1 MNKLVFILLFFVTA
15 LASAQNGTIA
25 GTIID
30 KDYNDEP
37 VAFASIQVKGTSKG
51 AQSDM
56 DGKFT
61 ISISPGTYT
70 LIVTFVGMQTVET
83 PVTVVAGNK
92 TDLTIPMTAEA
103 AALDDIVITVQI
115 SREKE
120 EVLLKE
126 QQQAVEIKQEIGAQE
141 MSRKGAGDVAAAVS
155 KTTGVSK
162 QEG

>member
-37 VAFASIQVKGTSKG
+37 VAFASVQVKGTTKG

-61 ISISPGTYT
+61 ISIAPGTYT
-70 LIVTFVGMQTVET
+70 LVVTFV
-83 PVTVVAGNK
+83 
-92 TDLTIPMTAEA
+92 
-103 AALDDIVITVQI
+103 
-115 SREKE
+115 
-120 EVLLKE
+120 
-126 QQQAVEIKQEIGAQE
+126 
-141 MSRKGAGDVAAAVS
+141 
-155 KTTGVSK
+155 
-162 QEG
+162 